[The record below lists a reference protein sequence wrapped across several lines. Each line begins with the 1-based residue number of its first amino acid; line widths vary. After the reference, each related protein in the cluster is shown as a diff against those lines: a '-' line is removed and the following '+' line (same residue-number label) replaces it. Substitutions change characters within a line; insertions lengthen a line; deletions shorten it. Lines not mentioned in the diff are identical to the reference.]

1 MGKGPRRLR
10 APASPGGQ
18 PGPSPDKPARPPQRT
33 TCGSPRVSHIWR
45 PTQSWSGMLL
55 RRRFVAGPAPRP
67 APLGTPADEAT
78 STHTG
83 LDDYYYSYYYEPPAR
98 RPRLRCHVPWPATT
112 RSPGKPWGPPQLALT
127 STMTD
132 WAVAPSLAAGH
143 HRAPAAVVCP
153 SRRLQRPRPR
163 ARAACWALSSGRRP
177 HPTPSTATT
186 TSSRNLQHIHTNDTG
201 ANLVTPMA
209 VTPSTGPSSFV
220 LRSLPTRKATP
231 GCCDNSQLC
240 PTQTSE
246 DFSHMEQ
253 PTLDS
258 RSFPALRD

>member
-98 RPRLRCHVPWPATT
+98 RPRLRCHVHWPATT
-112 RSPGKPWGPPQLALT
+112 RSPGKPWGPPQLAPT

-132 WAVAPSLAAGH
+132 WAVAP
-143 HRAPAAVVCP
+143 PTC
-153 SRRLQRPRPR
+153 RRPPPGS
-163 ARAACWALSSGRRP
+163 SSGSMP
-177 HPTPSTATT
+177 QPTPSTTTT
-186 TSSRNLQHIHTNDTG
+186 TSSRSLRGPQQWSSAPSDAFNGHDHELAQLATYPHQRHRCQPRDTYGGHAQYWSKLLRASVAPNEEGYTRVLQQQS
-201 ANLVTPMA
+201 A
-209 VTPSTGPSSFV
+209 
-220 LRSLPTRKATP
+220 LP
-231 GCCDNSQLC
+231 
-240 PTQTSE
+240 
-246 DFSHMEQ
+246 
-253 PTLDS
+253 DS
-258 RSFPALRD
+258 DV

>member
-1 MGKGPRRLR
+1 MARPALRPALPPPPPPGKPATRPPRTSTTRPSDTDKLCSLQLRPPPPYTLAQMTTATTRLRAPPHPSLAPAAPLPMGKGPRRLR

-186 TSSRNLQHIHTNDTG
+186 TS
-201 ANLVTPMA
+201 
-209 VTPSTGPSSFV
+209 
-220 LRSLPTRKATP
+220 
-231 GCCDNSQLC
+231 
-240 PTQTSE
+240 
-246 DFSHMEQ
+246 
-253 PTLDS
+253 
-258 RSFPALRD
+258 